1 MKEEIIQEV
10 THNVMKNTKK
20 MIEEI
25 NLQSKN
31 TNATCSRK
39 KSQEPENTEYAPEKK
54 YKIYLN
60 FKHV

>member
-10 THNVMKNTKK
+10 THNVTKNTKK

-31 TNATCSRK
+31 TISTCSRK
-39 KSQEPENTEYAPEKK
+39 KSQEQEHAEYSQQK

-60 FKHV
+60 FK